1 MEFDLLELRLLSYLR
16 MSWFKVRFFLGGGRL
31 NRLGTFEEIHA
42 PDSAAA
48 SPYSKV
54 KNSLLLAHDEWAIP
68 L

>member
-16 MSWFKVRFFLGGGRL
+16 MSWFKVRFFWGGRL
-31 NRLGTFEEIHA
+31 NRLGTFEEIHTSV
-42 PDSAAA
+42 SAAA

-54 KNSLLLAHDEWAIP
+54 KNSLPLAHDEWAIP